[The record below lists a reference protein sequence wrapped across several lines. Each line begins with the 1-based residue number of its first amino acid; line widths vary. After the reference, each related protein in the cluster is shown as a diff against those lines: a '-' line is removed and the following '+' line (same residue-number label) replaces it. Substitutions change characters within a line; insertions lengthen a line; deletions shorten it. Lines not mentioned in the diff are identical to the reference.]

1 MNRHSLSVFSLI
13 RTAFAP
19 LWAPSMKNPL
29 KAMASF
35 MKKFKRKR
43 RLSSELH
50 SRWGDPS
57 ISYPTQ
63 GSWNQPSQSP
73 SFFVNAPTGLPQSPR
88 PAEQKQQQQQHLV
101 SLDHSKSHDSNN
113 PTPQHTPNDTSRVD
127 SVIPKGYFNE
137 NIRHREKGHRSPALG
152 LGIAGTRHDR
162 NEPDCHDV
170 AVDDDE
176 SCDGDDEERDTLG
189 DPKETATH
197 RNYATGDASR
207 LPYRDDYDSCP
218 DHPAKS
224 PPLSVTSRMRRIS
237 TQSSMT
243 EHSSI
248 IGPASSR
255 RTSYTAASSVSAPSL
270 PPDTPR
276 YAVHAQFEKRVAP
289 RPRYR
294 TEPAPAVGVGQGM
307 VPSYDELYG

>member
-1 MNRHSLSVFSLI
+1 
-13 RTAFAP
+13 
-19 LWAPSMKNPL
+19 MKNPL
-29 KAMASF
+29 NIMASL

-50 SRWGDPS
+50 TRWGDPS

-63 GSWNQPSQSP
+63 GSWNQQHQPSHFFMNGP
-73 SFFVNAPTGLPQSPR
+73 SGLPQSSYPEEPR
-88 PAEQKQQQQQHLV
+88 QYIT
-101 SLDHSKSHDSNN
+101 LDPSESRESHS
-113 PTPQHTPNDTSRVD
+113 PVPQYTPNDANRAD

-137 NIRHREKGHRSPALG
+137 NIRHREKGHTSRSPPARG
-152 LGIAGTRHDR
+152 LGIAVTSPDPDR
-162 NEPDCHDV
+162 SNDHDV
-170 AVDDDE
+170 VIEDDE
-176 SCDGDDEERDTLG
+176 SCDEDDEERDTLG
-189 DPKETATH
+189 HSGGTITY
-197 RNYATGDASR
+197 RNHASGDASR
-207 LPYRDDYDSCP
+207 PPYRDEDGFYP
-218 DHPAKS
+218 DHAAKS

-248 IGPASSR
+248 GPASSR
-255 RTSYTAASSVSAPSL
+255 RTSYTAASSISAPSL

-276 YAVHAQFEKRVAP
+276 YAVHAHIDKRAAP

-294 TEPAPAVGVGQGM
+294 AEPAPTAGIGQGM

>member
-1 MNRHSLSVFSLI
+1 
-13 RTAFAP
+13 
-19 LWAPSMKNPL
+19 
-29 KAMASF
+29 

-63 GSWNQPSQSP
+63 GSWNQQNQPSGLFSNVP
-73 SFFVNAPTGLPQSPR
+73 SGLPHSPR
-88 PAEQKQQQQQHLV
+88 PEDPRQYTRMSIDQSQSQK
-101 SLDHSKSHDSNN
+101 SNS
-113 PTPQHTPNDTSRVD
+113 PVPQYTPNDPRHAD

-137 NIRHREKGHRSPALG
+137 NIRHREKRHESPARG
-152 LGIAGTRHDR
+152 LGIGGTRHNLDGH
-162 NEPDCHDV
+162 NGNSSV
-170 AVDDDE
+170 IDDD
-176 SCDGDDEERDTLG
+176 SCDEEDDDDYDDEERDTLG
-189 DPKETATH
+189 DSGGTAVYRHHASETAGT
-197 RNYATGDASR
+197 S
-207 LPYRDDYDSCP
+207 YRDDYDSYP
-218 DHPAKS
+218 DQAAKS
-224 PPLSVTSRMRRIS
+224 PPLSVTSRMRRVS
-237 TQSSMT
+237 AQSSMT

-248 IGPASSR
+248 LGPASSR

-276 YAVHAQFEKRVAP
+276 YAVHAHFEKRAAP

-294 TEPAPAVGVGQGM
+294 AEPAPTVGVGQGM

>member
-1 MNRHSLSVFSLI
+1 MKKLS
-13 RTAFAP
+13 
-19 LWAPSMKNPL
+19 
-29 KAMASF
+29 KAMASL

-63 GSWNQPSQSP
+63 GSWNQLNQPP
-73 SFFVNAPTGLPQSPR
+73 CLFVNSPTGLPQSPR
-88 PAEQKQQQQQHLV
+88 PAEPRQHIL
-101 SLDHSKSHDSNN
+101 LDHSQSHDSDS
-113 PTPQHTPNDTSRVD
+113 PYPQYTPNDTNRVD

-137 NIRHREKGHRSPALG
+137 NIRHREKGHKSPALG

-162 NEPDCHDV
+162 DEPNGHDI

-176 SCDGDDEERDTLG
+176 SCDEDDEGRDTLG
-189 DPKETATH
+189 DPGGTAAH

-207 LPYRDDYDSCP
+207 LPCREDYDSYP
-218 DHPAKS
+218 DHTAKS

-237 TQSSMT
+237 TQSSVT
-243 EHSSI
+243 ENSSI
-248 IGPASSR
+248 IGPSSSR

-276 YAVHAQFEKRVAP
+276 YAVHAHFEKRAAP

-294 TEPAPAVGVGQGM
+294 TEPVPTVGVGQGM

>member
-1 MNRHSLSVFSLI
+1 
-13 RTAFAP
+13 
-19 LWAPSMKNPL
+19 MKNPL
-29 KAMASF
+29 KAMASL

-63 GSWNQPSQSP
+63 GSWNQRNQPP
-73 SFFVNAPTGLPQSPR
+73 GFFVNAPTGLPQSPR
-88 PAEQKQQQQQHLV
+88 PAEPRQRI
-101 SLDHSKSHDSNN
+101 SLDHSQTHDSNS
-113 PTPQHTPNDTSRVD
+113 PALQYTSSDPSRID
-127 SVIPKGYFNE
+127 SIIPKGYFNE
-137 NIRHREKGHRSPALG
+137 NIRHREKGHKSPALG
-152 LGIAGTRHDR
+152 LGIEGTRHERD
-162 NEPDCHDV
+162 EPNGHNV
-170 AVDDDE
+170 TVDDDE
-176 SCDGDDEERDTLG
+176 SCDEDDEERDTLG
-189 DPKETATH
+189 DAGGTAAH
-197 RNYATGDASR
+197 HNYATGDASR
-207 LPYRDDYDSCP
+207 LPYREDYDSYP
-218 DHPAKS
+218 DQAAKS

-243 EHSSI
+243 ENSSI
-248 IGPASSR
+248 TGPVSSR

-276 YAVHAQFEKRVAP
+276 YAVHAHFEKRVAP

>member
-1 MNRHSLSVFSLI
+1 
-13 RTAFAP
+13 
-19 LWAPSMKNPL
+19 MKNPL
-29 KAMASF
+29 KTMAGF
-35 MKKFKRKR
+35 IKKFKRKR

-63 GSWNQPSQSP
+63 GSWNQRNQPSGH
-73 SFFVNAPTGLPQSPR
+73 VANASTGLPQSPR
-88 PAEQKQQQQQHLV
+88 PNEIRRYSPTGLPQIPHPDDTRQYI
-101 SLDHSKSHDSNN
+101 SLESVQSRESNGSAPPYAPSDPSHD
-113 PTPQHTPNDTSRVD
+113 D
-127 SVIPKGYFNE
+127 SVIPKGYFDE
-137 NIRHREKGHRSPALG
+137 KIRHREKSLKPPSQG

-162 NEPDCHDV
+162 DRYSGHDV
-170 AVDDDE
+170 AVADE
-176 SCDGDDEERDTLG
+176 SCDEDDEERDTLG
-189 DPKETATH
+189 DSGGAVAY
-197 RNYATGDASR
+197 RNHATGDASR
-207 LPYRDDYDSCP
+207 LPLRDDYDSYP
-218 DHPAKS
+218 DRASKS

-255 RTSYTAASSVSAPSL
+255 RTSYTAASSISAPSL

-276 YAVHAQFEKRVAP
+276 YAVHAHVEKRAAP

-294 TEPAPAVGVGQGM
+294 VEPGPPTGTRQEM
-307 VPSYDELYG
+307 VPSYDDLYG

>member
-1 MNRHSLSVFSLI
+1 
-13 RTAFAP
+13 
-19 LWAPSMKNPL
+19 MKNPL
-29 KAMASF
+29 KAMASL

-63 GSWNQPSQSP
+63 GSWNQRNQTPGL
-73 SFFVNAPTGLPQSPR
+73 FVNAATGLPQSPH
-88 PAEQKQQQQQHLV
+88 PAEPRQHI
-101 SLDHSKSHDSNN
+101 SIDHSPSPNSTS
-113 PTPQHTPNDTSRVD
+113 PAPQYTPSDTSRVGVD

-162 NEPDCHDV
+162 DEPNSHDV
-170 AVDDDE
+170 AVDDDD
-176 SCDGDDEERDTLG
+176 SCDEDDEERDTLN
-189 DPKETATH
+189 DPERTPAH

-207 LPYRDDYDSCP
+207 LPYREEYDSYP
-218 DHPAKS
+218 DNAAKS

-243 EHSSI
+243 ENSSI
-248 IGPASSR
+248 TGPASSR
-255 RTSYTAASSVSAPSL
+255 RTSYTAASSISAPSL

-276 YAVHAQFEKRVAP
+276 YAVHAHFEKRVVP
-289 RPRYR
+289 RPRHR
-294 TEPAPAVGVGQGM
+294 AEPAPAVGAGQGM